1 MKRQTQ
7 VRDLILSLRIV
18 DRYKWNRAK
27 TILAGVFAF
36 IAMLCVGGLEG
47 FEPMPSG
54 MGAVVFLGLAF
65 YTMAHVDLNWGR
77 ESESCETCEG
87 WCVCDCD

>member
-7 VRDLILSLRIV
+7 VRDFILNVRIV

-27 TILAGVFAF
+27 AILAGVFAF

-47 FEPMPSG
+47 LEPMPSG
-54 MGAVVFLGLAF
+54 TGAVLFLGLAF
-65 YTMAHVDLNWGR
+65 YTLLHVDMDWGR
-77 ESESCETCEG
+77 DYEFCKTCDG
-87 WCVCDCD
+87 WCTCD

>member
-7 VRDLILSLRIV
+7 VRDFILNVRIV

-27 TILAGVFAF
+27 AILAAIFTF
-36 IAMLCVGGLEG
+36 IAVCCIGGLEG
-47 FEPMPSG
+47 VEPMPSG

-65 YTMAHVDLNWGR
+65 YTVLHIDMDWGQ
-77 ESESCETCEG
+77 EFQPCKTCEG
-87 WCVCDCD
+87 WCTCD